1 MQANKKGGIAN
12 VERMVTSLMSELRET
27 KYYKPLLEYKTY
39 IKNQR
44 LLSRIKQMKSQ
55 GMENALIADN
65 LHISSADVAIL
76 LDTPIKQPELFKD
89 EERDD

>member
-1 MQANKKGGIAN
+1 
-12 VERMVTSLMSELRET
+12 
-27 KYYKPLLEYKTY
+27 
-39 IKNQR
+39 
-44 LLSRIKQMKSQ
+44 MKSQ